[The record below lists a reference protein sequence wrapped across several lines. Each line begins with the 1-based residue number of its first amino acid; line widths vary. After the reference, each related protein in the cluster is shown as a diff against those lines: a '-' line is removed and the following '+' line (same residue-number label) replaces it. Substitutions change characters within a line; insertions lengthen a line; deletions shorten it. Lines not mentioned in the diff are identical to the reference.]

1 MKQYTA
7 RLFFLLWP
15 LIMQGQQVTLRQC
28 LLLIEKNYPKVSEKQ
43 LHMEQWKLAD
53 ENLKKNFLPTVGLNL
68 QASYQ
73 SDVIEMDIPLPGFT
87 LTPPDKE

>member
-1 MKQYTA
+1 
-7 RLFFLLWP
+7 
-15 LIMQGQQVTLRQC
+15 MQGQQVTLRQC

-68 QASYQ
+68 
-73 SDVIEMDIPLPGFT
+73 
-87 LTPPDKE
+87 